1 MKFSIKFKFIVVC
14 CLLLIFPSVVVG
26 SVGYVLSRQGLHEQ
40 MEANLQNSVRMAVE
54 LIRAQQELVKSG
66 ERSLAEAQE
75 FVKETLLG
83 PKQADGT
90 RPMNTGMDFGPN
102 GYFYILDVN
111 GVLLAHP
118 NREGE
123 SLWDE
128 QDERGR
134 YFIREVI
141 QRAQEGGGL
150 TTYDWPLPQNPN
162 RIEQKV
168 VYSVLEPDWG
178 WVVAVGAYTKEINR
192 YANLLVN
199 VLVLTLGIVILLGG
213 VGAYFYANRVS
224 QVIRQLVRQMEAV
237 AGGDLTLPE
246 LSISSRDELGDLTR
260 HVNEMVGQLRAMLQQ
275 VNHTAAQVAA
285 ASEQLLASS
294 EETTQAAE
302 QISEAMNH
310 VVDGSEKQAEHIEQ
324 ANRVVG
330 EMMERLAHAVHEVE
344 QVQHDSV
351 QSTRLAEEGREM
363 MAKSQ
368 QQMNRIGETNRLMN
382 EVIRSLQEK
391 AARIG
396 EVVTWITNIA
406 EQTHLLSLNA
416 AIEAARAGEH
426 GRGFSVVADEVRKL
440 ADQSKSAGD
449 QVVALIG
456 QIQQEVARTVGA
468 VEQNTAAV
476 ESGIRLSQQAGES
489 FRAIAEQISGLN
501 KRIHQVGDAMAM
513 MRDGAEKLVTVMEQ
527 VWKISQETTG
537 YSEQVAASSEQQSAA
552 MEQVTSM
559 ATALNDTAGNLQTL
573 VERFKL

>member
-1 MKFSIKFKFIVVC
+1 
-14 CLLLIFPSVVVG
+14 
-26 SVGYVLSRQGLHEQ
+26 
-40 MEANLQNSVRMAVE
+40 
-54 LIRAQQELVKSG
+54 
-66 ERSLAEAQE
+66 
-75 FVKETLLG
+75 
-83 PKQADGT
+83 
-90 RPMNTGMDFGPN
+90 MNTGMDFGPN
-102 GYFYILDVN
+102 GYFFYILDVN

-351 QSTRLAEEGREM
+351 QSARLAEEGREM

-368 QQMNRIGETNRLMN
+368 ATDEP
-382 EVIRSLQEK
+382 
-391 AARIG
+391 
-396 EVVTWITNIA
+396 
-406 EQTHLLSLNA
+406 H
-416 AIEAARAGEH
+416 
-426 GRGFSVVADEVRKL
+426 RGDEPADERSHSL
-440 ADQSKSAGD
+440 
-449 QVVALIG
+449 
-456 QIQQEVARTVGA
+456 VAR
-468 VEQNTAAV
+468 
-476 ESGIRLSQQAGES
+476 ESGPHR
-489 FRAIAEQISGLN
+489 
-501 KRIHQVGDAMAM
+501 
-513 MRDGAEKLVTVMEQ
+513 
-527 VWKISQETTG
+527 
-537 YSEQVAASSEQQSAA
+537 
-552 MEQVTSM
+552 
-559 ATALNDTAGNLQTL
+559 
-573 VERFKL
+573 